1 MSNFRLG
8 FFVIWR
14 KSDKFALAK
23 IAMVRIQGFLLFFL
37 LCSLGYPLV
46 TRRTQWLFLVSEK

>member
-14 KSDKFALAK
+14 KCDKFALAK
-23 IAMVRIQGFLLFFL
+23 IAMGRIQGFLFFFL
-37 LCSLGYPLV
+37 LCSWEYPPV

>member
-8 FFVIWR
+8 FFAIWR

-23 IAMVRIQGFLLFFL
+23 FIKLNYQL
-37 LCSLGYPLV
+37 
-46 TRRTQWLFLVSEK
+46 